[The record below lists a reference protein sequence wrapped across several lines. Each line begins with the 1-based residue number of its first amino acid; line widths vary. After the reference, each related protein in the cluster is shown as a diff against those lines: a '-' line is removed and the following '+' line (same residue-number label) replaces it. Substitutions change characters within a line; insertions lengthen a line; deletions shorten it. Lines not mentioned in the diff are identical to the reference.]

1 MHSLIIQVI
10 IYFGRII
17 IDIIVYEKKRKMY
30 IIFGKKIKY
39 MPSLWHGGRLVSS
52 NKHFLK
58 PLKSPLVYLYKNG
71 IIETLSQQN

>member
-17 IDIIVYEKKRKMY
+17 IDIIIYGRKKRY
-30 IIFGKKIKY
+30 IIFGRKIKY

-52 NKHFLK
+52 NKHYLK